1 MLDTL
6 KIALCLKLCRHN
18 LPDPS
23 HDCLWVS
30 YSHRAAMPRISSLES
45 RARYSLHVRGR
56 GGGALLSN
64 FNVAFKSLSYGE
76 GRGNTGSWYQLPL
89 RFSAECAW
97 MKCWAHPLGFLFKR
111 PTRIET
117 AAGSNWLLHVLVKMI
132 SKALRI
138 FFKVVGILIQL
149 SRSPRISRYL
159 SKAINAKI
167 RDVRLSNPVRIA
179 VVMDS
184 K

>member
-1 MLDTL
+1 MTAYGLVIPTEQR
-6 KIALCLKLCRHN
+6 CQEF
-18 LPDPS
+18 LPS
-23 HDCLWVS
+23 
-30 YSHRAAMPRISSLES
+30 S
-45 RARYSLHVRGR
+45 RARGTAFMSGG
-56 GGGALLSN
+56 GGGALLSI
-64 FNVAFKSLSYGE
+64 FNVAFKSLWYGE
-76 GRGNTGSWYQLPL
+76 GRGKTGSWYQLPL

-97 MKCWAHPLGFLFKR
+97 MKCWVHPLGVLFKR

-132 SKALRI
+132 SKELRI

>member
-1 MLDTL
+1 MTAYGLVIPTEQR
-6 KIALCLKLCRHN
+6 CQEF
-18 LPDPS
+18 LPS
-23 HDCLWVS
+23 
-30 YSHRAAMPRISSLES
+30 S
-45 RARYSLHVRGR
+45 RARGTAFMSGG

-76 GRGNTGSWYQLPL
+76 GRGKTRSWYTGKIPATISFL

-97 MKCWAHPLGFLFKR
+97 MKCWVHPLGFLFKR

>member
-1 MLDTL
+1 MTAYGLVIPTEQR
-6 KIALCLKLCRHN
+6 CQEF
-18 LPDPS
+18 LPS
-23 HDCLWVS
+23 
-30 YSHRAAMPRISSLES
+30 S
-45 RARYSLHVRGR
+45 RARGTAFMSGG

-76 GRGNTGSWYQLPL
+76 GRGEDGELITATISFL

-97 MKCWAHPLGFLFKR
+97 MKCWVHPLGFLFKR

>member
-45 RARYSLHVRGR
+45 RARGTAFMSGG

-64 FNVAFKSLSYGE
+64 FNVAFKSLWYGE
-76 GRGNTGSWYQLPL
+76 GRGKTRSWYTGKIPATISFL
-89 RFSAECAW
+89 RFSAECTW
-97 MKCWAHPLGFLFKR
+97 MKCWVHPLGVLFKGR
-111 PTRIET
+111 QESKPQP
-117 AAGSNWLLHVLVKMI
+117 AATDYCTFLLKW
-132 SKALRI
+132 
-138 FFKVVGILIQL
+138 
-149 SRSPRISRYL
+149 SPRHWEFFSRW
-159 SKAINAKI
+159 SE
-167 RDVRLSNPVRIA
+167 S
-179 VVMDS
+179 
-184 K
+184 